1 MSAPSTSQSASEA
14 ENVKHPNVV
23 LFPAGEREDPRK
35 VHTIRQE
42 DLIELQ
48 YLSRLFTEAREA
60 WEQKRD
66 WIKDAL
72 RAGAGV
78 EAGLLAAELVP
89 RRRPAHQVGDCA
101 YDELVVR

>member
-1 MSAPSTSQSASEA
+1 MSQHDISLGSNGSGKSDKVIILE
-14 ENVKHPNVV
+14 
-23 LFPAGEREDPRK
+23 AGEHEDPRF
-35 VHTIRQE
+35 VHTVRQR

-60 WEQKRD
+60 WGQKRD
-66 WIKDAL
+66 WIKAAL

>member
-1 MSAPSTSQSASEA
+1 MSAPDSSQPANEA
-14 ENVKHPNVV
+14 ENAKRPNVV

-35 VHTIRQE
+35 VHTVRQE

-48 YLSRLFTEAREA
+48 YLSRLFSEARQA
-60 WEQKRD
+60 WEEKRE

-78 EAGLLAAELVP
+78 EAGLLTAELVP